1 MPNAVADIWRDISA
15 VAKAL
20 AGEEKGAALVAELQA
35 RLDAIAVRARTIER
49 RPRIACIEWFA
60 PLMAAGN
67 WVPEL
72 VEVAGGEHLFG
83 AAGEHSPWMAWEA
96 LEEAQP
102 EVIALMPCG
111 FDIERCRHELS
122 ALADNPVWGRLEAV
136 KTGRVYL
143 TDGNQF
149 FNRPGPRLVESAEIL
164 AQIMHPE
171 SFASGHEGRGWI
183 GVEPL
188 PRTSATTP
196 FSAGCRTGCPTQW
209 RISGGISVPL
219 RRRRR

>member
-1 MPNAVADIWRDISA
+1 MPNAVADIWRDIGAIAKASA
-15 VAKAL
+15 VK
-20 AGEEKGAALVAELQA
+20 EKGAALVAALQA
-35 RLDAIAVRARTIER
+35 RLDAIAERARAIER
-49 RPRIACIEWFA
+49 RTRIACIEWFA
-60 PLMAAGN
+60 PVMAAGN

-72 VEVAGGEHLFG
+72 VEVAGGENLFG
-83 AAGEHSPWMAWEA
+83 IAGEHSPWMAWEA

-111 FDIERCRHELS
+111 FDIERCRRELP

-171 SFASGHEGRGWI
+171 LFAFGHEGTGWTRL
-183 GVEPL
+183 GV
-188 PRTSATTP
+188 
-196 FSAGCRTGCPTQW
+196 
-209 RISGGISVPL
+209 
-219 RRRRR
+219 